1 MVPKRRSRK
10 SRVQNP
16 RVQRKRSKRGA
27 SPGHRVR
34 RDERLSQGRQEARTV
49 AQTERGPDESL
60 DDGVDQLLRLEGL
73 ARNFSEEM
81 VRRFSRPSLSE
92 PWDEQRI
99 RRHLAW
105 CFLHQLGGRKPGA
118 FRNALRFFVA
128 ASYNENLL
136 RLTPREQNVASGL
149 MRGLETKEIASELKI
164 GTDTVKKHIE
174 KIMRKA
180 GVDNRTALA
189 RWCLAI

>member
-1 MVPKRRSRK
+1 MAKRRSRK
-10 SRVQNP
+10 SRVQDP

-27 SPGHRVR
+27 SSGHRVR
-34 RDERLSQGRQEARTV
+34 RDERLSQERQEARTV

-73 ARNFSEEM
+73 ARNFSAEM

-118 FRNALRFFVA
+118 FRNALSFFVA
-128 ASYNENLL
+128 ASYNENLR